1 MPFLL
6 CFSLHLIAIFQV
18 QAPAGGLFVDRFG
31 GIIFRGAY
39 FRNFTVS
46 EECKISKLRWKILW
60 LPYTAVL
67 LSFTE
72 FFSDIPCLVLV
83 SVYYIYP
90 LPTNLISKFKSLLIC
105 CSRVH
110 LKTRSGQAPIF
121 HFQYSSERDSMHVIT
136 SWTKQKLCKLDLVFK
151 AMFTYRITFTP
162 ARKLY
167 RIGHLLTHRNGD
179 FGGISVKERIFTAQ
193 ISKVKRHISDRF
205 CTTLKCSVTR
215 YLSRSGSE

>member
-1 MPFLL
+1 MRFKIDWASLIVGSKMPFLL
-6 CFSLHLIAIFQV
+6 CFTLHLIAIFQV

-31 GIIFRGAY
+31 GIIFGGAY

-46 EECKISKLRWKILW
+46 EECKMSKLRWKILW

-121 HFQYSSERDSMHVIT
+121 HFQYSSEKDSI
-136 SWTKQKLCKLDLVFK
+136 
-151 AMFTYRITFTP
+151 YRITFTP
-162 ARKLY
+162 ARKPY
-167 RIGHLLTHRNGD
+167 WIGHLFTHRNGN
-179 FGGISVKERIFTAQ
+179 FGAISVTERIFTTQ
-193 ISKVKRHISDRF
+193 ISKVKRHISDRL
-205 CTTLKCSVTR
+205 CTTL
-215 YLSRSGSE
+215 

>member
-1 MPFLL
+1 MRFKIDWASLIVGSKMPFLL
-6 CFSLHLIAIFQV
+6 CFTLYLKAIFQV
-18 QAPAGGLFVDRFG
+18 QAPAGGLFVGLILEGLIFG
-31 GIIFRGAY
+31 ILRYLRSA
-39 FRNFTVS
+39 
-46 EECKISKLRWKILW
+46 KISKLRWKILW

-121 HFQYSSERDSMHVIT
+121 HFQYSSETDSMHVIT
-136 SWTKQKLCKLDLVFK
+136 S
-151 AMFTYRITFTP
+151 
-162 ARKLY
+162 
-167 RIGHLLTHRNGD
+167 
-179 FGGISVKERIFTAQ
+179 
-193 ISKVKRHISDRF
+193 
-205 CTTLKCSVTR
+205 
-215 YLSRSGSE
+215 